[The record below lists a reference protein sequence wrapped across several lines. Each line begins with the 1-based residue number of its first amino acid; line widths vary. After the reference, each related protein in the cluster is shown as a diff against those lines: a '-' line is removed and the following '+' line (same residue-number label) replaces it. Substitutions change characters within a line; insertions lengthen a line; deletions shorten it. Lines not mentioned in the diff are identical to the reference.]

1 MSEISRALLFMV
13 SCVFTENVVFSRLLG
28 VGIFKKAHRVEN
40 AIGLGLMMAA
50 LTTLTALFAWLLDR
64 LLLVP
69 LKVEFLRLP
78 VYVLVM
84 IGLALLALLLAK
96 RIRPELGEALED
108 SFLPMAANCAVLGIA
123 ILNFESGYGLGY
135 ALLHGLFGGLG
146 YLLAIVLM
154 AGVQE
159 RIEFSRVPE
168 SMKGLPITLVSASL
182 MALAFLGFMGMA

>member
-1 MSEISRALLFMV
+1 M
-13 SCVFTENVVFSRLLG
+13 
-28 VGIFKKAHRVEN
+28 
-40 AIGLGLMMAA
+40 
-50 LTTLTALFAWLLDR
+50 
-64 LLLVP
+64 LVI
-69 LKVEFLRLP
+69 
-78 VYVLVM
+78 
-84 IGLALLALLLAK
+84 IGLALLARLLVK

-108 SFLPMAANCAVLGIA
+108 SFLLMAANCVVLGIA
-123 ILNFESGYGLGY
+123 ILNFENGYGLGY